1 MTEMITGTDLVE
13 WQLRAAAGEK
23 LPVTQ
28 DDINLNGWSF
38 EARIYAEDP
47 ADNFMPGAGPL
58 KHMST
63 PQVQKNF
70 LATVEKIII
79 I

>member
-1 MTEMITGTDLVE
+1 MITGTDLVE

-63 PQVQKNF
+63 PQVQTKKNWQ
-70 LATVEKIII
+70 LLRRSS
-79 I
+79 

>member
-1 MTEMITGTDLVE
+1 MITGTDLVE

-58 KHMST
+58 KHMAT
-63 PQVQKNF
+63 PQVGFKALIN
-70 LATVEKIII
+70 LGSVPEP
-79 I
+79 